1 MNYGG
6 NMPDWH
12 QYNTSQTNEVTPS
25 TQNVNSGHLAYIPGV
40 SPSTLN
46 AISLNSEGL
55 NKHQNNANYNPRNY
69 QSFNNVSSNSA
80 IPNNSPL
87 ASMVQ
92 MQNCIGHYGSPN
104 TRNPML
110 DNINTSVDPRNTTI
124 GTVNDDIGYRSNQG
138 PFNGPIGHLNG
149 PNCNLNVSTGP
160 RTGPGPVHGSRTNS
174 GPGLGT
180 NPNNA
185 TGPGPMY
192 GPNSRHG
199 PASVSGSGSGPGN
212 MGPRSTNVGPLP
224 SGKPGPSSSC
234 IPCKGMCCNS
244 DSNINYQQWEKF
256 GSYQNNG
263 SYRDNVHPSNYQIE
277 NRHFGNNCNF
287 RKDNLDGKEVMGP
300 VIPNA
305 STIDHRRNFADYK
318 YHKDHLV
325 HRNYSTSSGIF
336 HNYSMQGYN
345 YSAEHQKYPYPVKE
359 HTKTNNMNVQNS
371 GMLKHQEQN
380 FIAQQKFN
388 NKQFQYQNGNMI
400 PKGIST
406 LNVNANM
413 ASSSQNPYFNSQY
426 PRNISTEISHECQET
441 TDNTSMVNRMQGF
454 AHNSPSQHQVYQQ
467 KIAMQKFS
475 IENHLRELG
484 RIPGYQSHP
493 KYKECILRY
502 REILKLQQS
511 SGYQSSV
518 QQIPRVATPANT
530 SMPPINLQFDQN
542 GMLINSSY
550 LPDNFSKLQHVS
562 AVEQTPENMDRQNKD
577 QDIVMA
583 NEKCQQ
589 SQQSEQLM
597 IPQQNEHVPSSC
609 AETFQKQ
616 SQFSIHKDYNQ
627 NQPKVQTSESHSFN
641 ILSTN
646 SSNEAMMQQ
655 KASKEFANKPDLD
668 VRQFLANWDETDD
681 EEGTTNLP
689 DTILSETTPVVVVS
703 YENID
708 LSSKTQQGTEVPR
721 KNSFCSDET
730 LESGKDGETNIIT
743 AQDCLT
749 ISYSASDSSEIPKT
763 SERTIGE
770 GVVKP
775 GSIIHCIS
783 NGPDEIPTIHIVDNL
798 EISNILGTPNDQVIQ
813 TLEKQKAIPFFR
825 ESSNSETMA
834 LENTEQQDKDNV
846 HVLSANY
853 TTSLDNVDKDTS
865 IEDSN
870 ISETATISM
879 NNQELRV
886 LSTSQKD
893 NLGVG
898 DNIVELKKQHSFE
911 ESHNPDDIS
920 LPDLPECTPISTTLN
935 TPIHSDTEESSQNME
950 EDLSISTNPIEVMQN
965 SPVISFTQLNSE
977 NKVKNMSL
985 GTIELEFQKENRYK
999 NNETSSEHI
1008 QEVDNFE
1015 LSGNLKAKS
1024 SEAIKNKQL
1033 KSLGINAVRKKVC
1046 LIDGKEN
1053 DTKIPD
1059 TCTVLTSME
1068 YELDIRQKVVD
1079 REKNSDRDSSDYTH
1093 NKEQKS
1099 ISRSTEAI
1107 KHRVQR
1113 SESDDNI
1120 SSNPNLSPTV
1130 SDNESQAS
1138 KSDKEMFRRR
1148 KIKTS
1153 TVSTNTN
1160 CLIPSEL
1167 DQNIRK
1173 RAKEATTWE
1182 DKCINK
1188 YVDRNLSQKRDA
1200 DHLKQSKVSDTRKF
1214 DDSSSSQGGEHSVC
1228 HMISQYKHYSAAV
1241 IKDNVILSDKRT
1253 HSITDRIMNEKSP
1266 EFPSKMNNTNTKDL
1280 PKEAEI
1286 RKQATSKAMSTLHES
1301 IQSQTSRL
1309 LQKDLKGVDG
1319 DVRYTAEEMRLLKEY
1334 RKKKEK
1340 LYQAY
1345 NTHDDNKNEKTK
1357 SKSHKL
1363 GDKICLEQN
1372 SISSIVS
1379 RNSENLVTQEEAKSH
1394 SCSKSLI
1401 KNTDFG
1407 IQVANV
1413 NLKIKDNDIGK
1424 ELILGDKNQEHA
1436 KDPLEGIKIEI
1447 NVSCTDRNVKGQ
1459 EQNKRLLYD
1468 DRSLYEIDDSLSY
1481 SNALDSQRKSD
1492 AKEQSNNS
1500 KLPERAHKNVF
1511 EKSDAMIDVIETNQ
1525 GKREAE
1531 KNLRITFKKDRR
1543 TSSEVNEEMNSIVPK
1558 EACSLIS
1565 ESQSFSK
1572 TSRSNIFCKDMSKT
1586 EVIKDTNYAIDQLD
1600 VIKSKSAISN
1610 TATVDANNKVKG
1622 KNKLEDDKEDNRA
1635 REDEDR
1641 VARMRKQ
1648 SSTSFMNVS
1657 GVIEKEIASV
1667 PHSKASVKL
1676 PESNFT
1682 ELRKKLLTNLNN
1694 LDFKF
1699 GKYSELDLDRDCR
1712 VVEELDEEESYTG
1725 KWKKPKI
1732 DDILEDCDMFQSSS
1746 GYVNPIFSSIDKL
1759 ENPHTVP
1766 VYTTKDGKISYSPNR
1781 RFTYHELMME
1791 ARRRES
1797 YSSVKKSHYADTW
1810 NSYYSSKFRKMNK
1823 RKRHHDLS
1831 DKKKYEY
1838 KNTKCLYDR
1847 KKNYSDEFYGK
1858 NHVKYKDYIHSIRN
1872 DNAIWSDH
1880 YKMDKMYSSSDSD
1893 DQIIDRSKYR
1903 TTEVNN
1909 SKKDPTIENKGI
1921 TISKLQKDDIFINEL
1936 DLESKSK
1943 ENEADD
1949 SLNKDK
1955 SMDLEETQMIQF
1967 QILDME
1973 ENNENVN
1980 CKNANN
1986 NCVDNYT
1993 SSGQSDIPSTSLQ
2006 LSQEKQTV
2014 EYSVNES
2021 SMLNESEITSEN
2033 VQRVEGKNSSNECS
2047 TDQTIDKVETLES
2060 EEKNVVT
2067 KIELLNKASLLDEQV
2082 SLCDLE
2088 KKKDDEKIISGA
2100 VIKEQEADT
2109 EEQKKEI
2116 DINVSNS
2123 QTFLEPEN
2131 NFENVE
2137 DTESNNKSEINQ
2149 VGIVGILEFEN
2160 DITKKVLDP
2169 QTDSDNIF
2177 DQVSQESLD
2186 LERPVDAFNEIVEE
2200 SEENIIEENILEC
2213 EEEIV
2218 QFSEEVEISNE
2229 EAVNKVEEE
2238 DNEYLENSNNNLSR
2252 DTFAMNQEVS
2262 ESRAILTE
2270 ETINQEDN
2278 SKHISVELIHHQDNI
2293 DTNSDQ
2299 INNAI
2304 TEEKNL
2310 NDFSKTEIYPEN
2322 ENVTDIISNKNEI
2335 EIILSNIEEISVKQ
2349 VITDN
2354 LKDEGEPNDLPTV
2367 LEHETKFNQE
2377 SFEDKEM
2384 HILNTC
2390 CSIKNSP
2397 VTDVESC
2404 KDKTKVD
2411 EQKEEQIPLEQVTCK
2426 SLAHCSDSNIDMK
2439 AIPKLIIKKTDTPN
2453 SKSACSLDYTETS
2466 ENWDKYDAKL
2476 FSELHPKIPKVI
2488 ITKNRSR
2495 SATPVEIFQ
2504 KTKSDKT
2511 QSFLPEQ
2518 NDESMDVD
2526 NSDFESYT
2534 LKYNNCENKVP
2545 KVRIKLED
2553 ISSKDLKVYLKRK
2566 ATKRSI
2572 PKVRIK
2578 KLKTQESKRI
2588 ETKDSSE
2595 TEDTDSDEDKNLHEL
2610 MSSDTEIERTPK
2622 SKLKRQED
2630 RSWSPEKNK
2639 GKNSNISKVFPKKTK
2654 RTKEEDSK
2662 CTAKYDTAISDELKK
2677 KFPQCIIEKIPKVI
2691 IKRTQIGAEFKC
2703 EISKSKKTSII
2714 ETAKWQPKVKLQ
2726 RLDVLDNMV
2735 KDLKQSKI
2743 TLSDKFDFSARMKNI
2758 NNEDT
2763 IDNSKVKLSR
2773 SNSVSNLSPTK
2784 YKRRRFSDSSY
2795 MKVNTK
2801 SNIEFKSN
2809 LDGNVAIFKSD
2820 DSESKI
2826 IRKKENRKIS
2836 SESEQ
2841 LYHSQNNE
2849 SEREMEEIITKHS
2862 FRNILTNEDNDMMV
2876 VKEEYLSFDTKESTP
2891 LIEDKFLDAATRSHN
2906 YNDNDSS
2913 IIKVDSSDESQTTIE
2928 ILPASPNNSDDE
2940 AKNSEFESINRMDM
2954 TDAMPTQLEL
2964 ELELIDNNNTCSEVF
2979 MSDID
2984 YASHSKSKYSNEG
2997 STKTFFNE
3005 FQRSSQSTFDQNKY
3019 TFLMKKQH
3027 FERNTNDNFYCN
3039 DLLIKEV
3046 LAAKETLKK
3055 CLTRSETEDVERTS
3069 RPKTVAEKKQGLSFS
3084 FKDLGKSSDKSEEIC
3099 FTSQNNKMKISD
3111 SPCDIETE
3119 EVEENCF
3126 KQHEIYSVD
3135 CPTVSTHRNSNV
3147 PEPTTI
3153 SLKSSKTSINN
3164 SDLSNRRNSNAEKL
3178 LEIKSVKKTN
3188 SDSQKNN
3195 DNSNNTKVKE
3205 DNMPLLVPEFVLN
3218 FDSSSDR
3225 DSSRSP
3231 PVITNQEE
3239 VEHVAE
3245 NTKLV
3250 ENKVISQIEKIE
3262 ENKKH
3267 SYNNC
3272 EMTIA
3277 DIITQLAYH
3286 EKATIKHKKYCNLCE
3301 RWFPTTSRHRRHL
3314 AGYQHRYIE
3323 LTQRKSIHALFIL
3336 FTGKP
3341 CPRLLPANVIRN
3353 DCSIGELTP
3362 LQIAVQDVAKCV
3374 EYIQQNQKTKE

>member
-55 NKHQNNANYNPRNY
+55 NKHQNNTNYNPRNY
-69 QSFNNVSSNSA
+69 QSFNNVSNNSA

-110 DNINTSVDPRNTTI
+110 DNINASVDPRNTTI

-160 RTGPGPVHGSRTNS
+160 RTGPGPVHGARTNS

-180 NPNNA
+180 NPNNG

-212 MGPRSTNVGPLP
+212 MGPRSTNVGPP
-224 SGKPGPSSSC
+224 PPPGKPGPSSSC

-244 DSNINYQQWEKF
+244 DPNINYQQWEKF

-305 STIDHRRNFADYK
+305 STADHRRNFADYK
-318 YHKDHLV
+318 YHKDHLA
-325 HRNYSTSSGIF
+325 HRNYSTSSGMF

-345 YSAEHQKYPYPVKE
+345 YSTEHQKYPYPVKE

-380 FIAQQKFN
+380 FMAQQKFN

-441 TDNTSMVNRMQGF
+441 TDNTSMMNRMQGTLI
-454 AHNSPSQHQVYQQ
+454 HNSPSQHQVYQQ

-511 SGYQSSV
+511 SGYQSPV

-550 LPDNFSKLQHVS
+550 LPDNFPKLQHAS
-562 AVEQTPENMDRQNKD
+562 TVEQAPENMDRQTKD
-577 QDIVMA
+577 QDIVMD

-589 SQQSEQLM
+589 SQQSQQLM

-627 NQPKVQTSESHSFN
+627 NQLKVQTSESHSFN

-646 SSNEAMMQQ
+646 SSNETMQQ
-655 KASKEFANKPDLD
+655 KTSKEFANKPDLD

-708 LSSKTQQGTEVPR
+708 LSSKTQQGTEVTR

-730 LESGKDGETNIIT
+730 LESGKDGKTNIIT

-749 ISYSASDSSEIPKT
+749 ISYSSSDNSEIPKT
-763 SERTIGE
+763 SERTIRE

-798 EISNILGTPNDQVIQ
+798 EIRTPNDQVIQ
-813 TLEKQKAIPFFR
+813 TLEKQKTIPFFR
-825 ESSNSETMA
+825 ESSNNETMA
-834 LENTEQQDKDNV
+834 LEDTEQDKDSV
-846 HVLSANY
+846 HILSANY
-853 TTSLDNVDKDTS
+853 TTSLSNVDKDTN

-870 ISETATISM
+870 ISETTTISM

-893 NLGVG
+893 NLGVS
-898 DNIVELKKQHSFE
+898 DNMELKKQHSFE

-950 EDLSISTNPIEVMQN
+950 DLSISTNPIEVMQN

-977 NKVKNMSL
+977 NKVKNISL

-999 NNETSSEHI
+999 NNEHTNSEHM
-1008 QEVDNFE
+1008 QEVGNFE

-1024 SEAIKNKQL
+1024 NEAIKNKQL
-1033 KSLGINAVRKKVC
+1033 KNLGINAVRKKVC

-1053 DTKIPD
+1053 NTKILD
-1059 TCTVLTSME
+1059 TCAVLTSME
-1068 YELDIRQKVVD
+1068 YELDIRQKVVES
-1079 REKNSDRDSSDYTH
+1079 EKNSDRDSSDYTH
-1093 NKEQKS
+1093 EKEHKS
-1099 ISRSTEAI
+1099 VSRSTEAI
-1107 KHRVQR
+1107 KHGVQR

-1120 SSNPNLSPTV
+1120 GSNMNLSPTV
-1130 SDNESQAS
+1130 SDNESQPS

-1148 KIKTS
+1148 KVKTS

-1167 DQNIRK
+1167 DLNIRK

-1182 DKCINK
+1182 DKCIDK
-1188 YVDRNLSQKRDA
+1188 YVDRDLSQKRDA

-1228 HMISQYKHYSAAV
+1228 HITSQYKHHSAAV
-1241 IKDNVILSDKRT
+1241 IKDILSDKKT
-1253 HSITDRIMNEKSP
+1253 HGITDRIMNEKSP

-1280 PKEAEI
+1280 PEEVEI
-1286 RKQATSKAMSTLHES
+1286 RKRPSSKTVSTLHES

-1334 RKKKEK
+1334 RKKKDK
-1340 LYQAY
+1340 LYQAC
-1345 NTHDDNKNEKTK
+1345 NAHDDNKNEKTK

-1363 GDKICLEQN
+1363 GDKLCLEQN

-1379 RNSENLVTQEEAKSH
+1379 LNSENLATQEETKSH

-1424 ELILGDKNQEHA
+1424 ELILGEKSQEHA

-1468 DRSLYEIDDSLSY
+1468 DRSLYEIDDSLSH
-1481 SNALDSQRKSD
+1481 SNTLDCQRKLHT
-1492 AKEQSNNS
+1492 KEQPNS
-1500 KLPERAHKNVF
+1500 KLSERAHKVF
-1511 EKSDAMIDVIETNQ
+1511 EKSDAIVDVVETNQ
-1525 GKREAE
+1525 SKREAE
-1531 KNLRITFKKDRR
+1531 KNLRITIKKDRR
-1543 TSSEVNEEMNSIVPK
+1543 TSSEANEEMDSIVPK

-1572 TSRSNIFCKDMSKT
+1572 SSRSNIFCKDVSKA
-1586 EVIKDTNYAIDQLD
+1586 EVIKD
-1600 VIKSKSAISN
+1600 KEKSAISN
-1610 TATVDANNKVKG
+1610 IATVDPNNKVKG
-1622 KNKLEDDKEDNRA
+1622 KNKSEDDKEGNRA
-1635 REDEDR
+1635 RENDDR
-1641 VARMRKQ
+1641 VVRMQKQ
-1648 SSTSFMNVS
+1648 SSTSFMNIS
-1657 GVIEKEIASV
+1657 GVMEKEVASV

-1676 PESNFT
+1676 QESNFV
-1682 ELRKKLLTNLNN
+1682 ELRNKSLNNLNN
-1694 LDFKF
+1694 LDLKF
-1699 GKYSELDLDRDCR
+1699 GRYSELDLDRDRR
-1712 VVEELDEEESYTG
+1712 VAEELDEDKYYTG

-1746 GYVNPIFSSIDKL
+1746 GYVNPIFSSIEKL
-1759 ENPHTVP
+1759 ENLHTVP

-1797 YSSVKKSHYADTW
+1797 YSSVKKDTW
-1810 NSYYSSKFRKMNK
+1810 NSYYNSKFRKMNK

-1838 KNTKCLYDR
+1838 KSTKCLYDR

-1880 YKMDKMYSSSDSD
+1880 CKMDKMYSSSDSD
-1893 DQIIDRSKYR
+1893 DQIIDHSKNHI
-1903 TTEVNN
+1903 TEINN
-1909 SKKDPTIENKGI
+1909 SKKDQIIEKKGI

-1943 ENEADD
+1943 ENVADKP
-1949 SLNKDK
+1949 LNKDK
-1955 SMDLEETQMIQF
+1955 DMDLEETQMIQF

-1973 ENNENVN
+1973 ENNEN
-1980 CKNANN
+1980 CKNVNN
-1986 NCVDNYT
+1986 NCADNYI
-1993 SSGQSDIPSTSLQ
+1993 SSGQSDIPSTSVQ
-2006 LSQEKQTV
+2006 LTQEKQTV

-2021 SMLNESEITSEN
+2021 SILNDSAITSEN
-2033 VQRVEGKNSSNECS
+2033 VQTVEDKNPSN
-2047 TDQTIDKVETLES
+2047 QTIDKIETLNKIKS

-2067 KIELLNKASLLDEQV
+2067 KIELLNKASLLDERV
-2082 SLCDLE
+2082 SLYDPE
-2088 KKKDDEKIISGA
+2088 RRKDDEKTISE
-2100 VIKEQEADT
+2100 VDITEQEA
-2109 EEQKKEI
+2109 EQKKEI
-2116 DINVSNS
+2116 NINVSDS
-2123 QTFLEPEN
+2123 QTFLESEN
-2131 NFENVE
+2131 SFENIK
-2137 DTESNNKSEINQ
+2137 DTESNNKSETNQ
-2149 VGIVGILEFEN
+2149 VDMVGILEFEN
-2160 DITKKVLDP
+2160 DITKKVLNP
-2169 QTDSDNIF
+2169 QTDFNDMF

-2186 LERPVDAFNEIVEE
+2186 LERQKDTFNEIVEE
-2200 SEENIIEENILEC
+2200 SEENINEENILEC

-2218 QFSEEVEISNE
+2218 QFSEEVEIPNE
-2229 EAVNKVEEE
+2229 EVVNKAEKE
-2238 DNEYLENSNNNLSR
+2238 DNEYLENSNNDNLST
-2252 DTFAMNQEVS
+2252 DTSAMNQEES
-2262 ESRAILTE
+2262 ESQAILTE
-2270 ETINQEDN
+2270 KIIDQGDN
-2278 SKHISVELIHHQDNI
+2278 SKHISVEPIQHQDNI
-2293 DTNSDQ
+2293 DINSDQ
-2299 INNAI
+2299 INTI
-2304 TEEKNL
+2304 TEEKNFT
-2310 NDFSKTEIYPEN
+2310 DFSKTEIYLEDEN
-2322 ENVTDIISNKNEI
+2322 ITNNITDIVSSKGEI
-2335 EIILSNIEEISVKQ
+2335 EVILSNIEEISVKQ
-2349 VITDN
+2349 IITDH
-2354 LKDEGEPNDLPTV
+2354 LKNESEPNDLPTI
-2367 LEHETKFNQE
+2367 LEHETKSDQDT
-2377 SFEDKEM
+2377 FEDKEM
-2384 HILNTC
+2384 HILDTC
-2390 CSIKNSP
+2390 CSIKNSLI
-2397 VTDVESC
+2397 TDVESS
-2404 KDKTKVD
+2404 KDKTEVD
-2411 EQKEEQIPLEQVTCK
+2411 EQKEEQITLEQVPCK
-2426 SLAHCSDSNIDMK
+2426 SLAHFSDSNIDMK
-2439 AIPKLIIKKTDTPN
+2439 TIPKLVIKKTDTPN
-2453 SKSACSLDYTETS
+2453 SKSACSLDYTEIS
-2466 ENWDKYDAKL
+2466 ENCDKYDAKL
-2476 FSELHPKIPKVI
+2476 LSELHPKIPKVI

-2504 KTKSDKT
+2504 KTKSDKM
-2511 QSFLPEQ
+2511 QFVLPEQ

-2526 NSDFESYT
+2526 NSSFESYT

-2553 ISSKDLKVYLKRK
+2553 ISSKDLKMYLKRK
-2566 ATKRSI
+2566 DTKKRI
-2572 PKVRIK
+2572 PKMRIK

-2588 ETKDSSE
+2588 ETKDSSG
-2595 TEDTDSDEDKNLHEL
+2595 TEGTDSDENKNFHEL

-2622 SKLKRQED
+2622 SKLKKQED

-2639 GKNSNISKVFPKKTK
+2639 GKNSNIPKKTK

-2662 CTAKYDTAISDELKK
+2662 HTAKYDTAISDELKK

-2691 IKRTQIGAEFKC
+2691 IKRTQIGTEFKC

-2714 ETAKWQPKVKLQ
+2714 ETSKWQPKVKLQ
-2726 RLDVLDNMV
+2726 RLDVLDHMV
-2735 KDLKQSKI
+2735 KDLKQSRI
-2743 TLSDKFDFSARMKNI
+2743 TLSDKFDLSARMKNI

-2773 SNSVSNLSPTK
+2773 SNSVSNLSPAK
-2784 YKRRRFSDSSY
+2784 YKQRRFSDSSY

-2801 SNIEFKSN
+2801 SNIEFENN
-2809 LDGNVAIFKSD
+2809 LDETDNAAIFKSD
-2820 DSESKI
+2820 DSESKN
-2826 IRKKENRKIS
+2826 IRKKEKRKIF
-2836 SESEQ
+2836 SESKQ

-2849 SEREMEEIITKHS
+2849 SESEMGEIITKHS

-2876 VKEEYLSFDTKESTP
+2876 VKKEYSSFDTKESTP
-2891 LIEDKFLDAATRSHN
+2891 LIEDKFLDAAIRSHN
-2906 YNDNDSS
+2906 YNDNNSS

-2928 ILPASPNNSDDE
+2928 ILPASPNSDDE
-2940 AKNSEFESINRMDM
+2940 TKNFEFESFNRMDM

-2979 MSDID
+2979 MSEID

-2997 STKTFFNE
+2997 PTKTFFNE
-3005 FQRSSQSTFDQNKY
+3005 FQQNTFDQNKY

-3027 FERNTNDNFYCN
+3027 FEGNTNDNFYCN

-3055 CLTRSETEDVERTS
+3055 CLTRSETEDVERSTS
-3069 RPKTVAEKKQGLSFS
+3069 QSKTVAEKKQGLSFS
-3084 FKDLGKSSDKSEEIC
+3084 FKDLGKSSDKSEETC
-3099 FTSQNNKMKISD
+3099 FSSQNNKMKIGD
-3111 SPCDIETE
+3111 FPCDMETE
-3119 EVEENCF
+3119 EVEEDCF
-3126 KQHEIYSVD
+3126 KQHEIYSID
-3135 CPTVSTHRNSNV
+3135 CPTVSMHRNSNI
-3147 PEPTTI
+3147 PDPTTI
-3153 SLKSSKTSINN
+3153 SLKSSKTSMNN
-3164 SDLSNRRNSNAEKL
+3164 SDLSNKCNSNAEKL
-3178 LEIKSVKKTN
+3178 QETKSVKKIN
-3188 SDSQKNN
+3188 SSSDSQKNN

-3205 DNMPLLVPEFVLN
+3205 NNMPLLVPEFVLN
-3218 FDSSSDR
+3218 FDSGSDR

-3231 PVITNQEE
+3231 PVITNQEG
-3239 VEHVAE
+3239 VEHVVEDA
-3245 NTKLV
+3245 KLV

-3267 SYNNC
+3267 SYKNC

-3314 AGYQHRYIE
+3314 AGYQHRYME

-3362 LQIAVQDVAKCV
+3362 LQIAVQ
-3374 EYIQQNQKTKE
+3374 

>member
-1 MNYGG
+1 MNYSG

-46 AISLNSEGL
+46 TISLNSEGL
-55 NKHQNNANYNPRNY
+55 NKHQNNTNYNPRNY

-110 DNINTSVDPRNTTI
+110 DNINASVDPRNTTI
-124 GTVNDDIGYRSNQG
+124 GTVNDDIGYRNNQG

-160 RTGPGPVHGSRTNS
+160 RTGPGPIHGSRTNS

-180 NPNNA
+180 NPNTG

-199 PASVSGSGSGPGN
+199 PASVSGSGSGPGPGN
-212 MGPRSTNVGPLP
+212 MGPRSANVGPLP
-224 SGKPGPSSSC
+224 PPGKPGPSSSC

-244 DSNINYQQWEKF
+244 DPNINYQQWEKF

-287 RKDNLDGKEVMGP
+287 RKDSLDGKEVMGP
-300 VIPNA
+300 VIPNT
-305 STIDHRRNFADYK
+305 STADHRRNFADYK

-325 HRNYSTSSGIF
+325 HRNYSTSSGMF

-345 YSAEHQKYPYPVKE
+345 YSTEHQKYPYPVKE
-359 HTKTNNMNVQNS
+359 HTKTSNTNVQNS

-426 PRNISTEISHECQET
+426 SRNISTEISHECQET
-441 TDNTSMVNRMQGF
+441 TDNTSMMNRMQGNF
-454 AHNSPSQHQVYQQ
+454 IHNSPSQHQVYQQ

-511 SGYQSSV
+511 SGYQSPV
-518 QQIPRVATPANT
+518 QIPRVATPANT

-550 LPDNFSKLQHVS
+550 LPDNFAKLQHTS
-562 AVEQTPENMDRQNKD
+562 TVEQAPENMDRQNKD
-577 QDIVMA
+577 HDIVMA

-589 SQQSEQLM
+589 SQLSQQSEQLI

-627 NQPKVQTSESHSFN
+627 NQLKVQRSESHSFN

-646 SSNEAMMQQ
+646 SSNETMMQQ

-689 DTILSETTPVVVVS
+689 NTILSETTPVVVVS

-708 LSSKTQQGTEVPR
+708 LSSKTQQDTEVPR
-721 KNSFCSDET
+721 KNSFCSNET
-730 LESGKDGETNIIT
+730 LESSKDGETNIIT

-749 ISYSASDSSEIPKT
+749 ISYSASDNSKIPKT
-763 SERTIGE
+763 SERTIAE

-825 ESSNSETMA
+825 ESSNNETMA

-846 HVLSANY
+846 HILSANY
-853 TTSLDNVDKDTS
+853 TASLDNVDKEAN
-865 IEDSN
+865 IENSN
-870 ISETATISM
+870 ISETTAISM

-893 NLGVG
+893 NLGVS
-898 DNIVELKKQHSFE
+898 DNMELKKQHSFE

-935 TPIHSDTEESSQNME
+935 TPIHSDTEESSQNM

-999 NNETSSEHI
+999 NNEHTNSEHI
-1008 QEVDNFE
+1008 QEVGNFE

-1033 KSLGINAVRKKVC
+1033 KSLGVNAVRKKVC
-1046 LIDGKEN
+1046 LINGKEN
-1053 DTKIPD
+1053 DTKILD
-1059 TCTVLTSME
+1059 TCGVLTSME
-1068 YELDIRQKVVD
+1068 YELDIRQKVAES
-1079 REKNSDRDSSDYTH
+1079 EKNSDRDSSDYTH
-1093 NKEQKS
+1093 EKEHKS
-1099 ISRSTEAI
+1099 VSRSTAAI

-1120 SSNPNLSPTV
+1120 GSNMNLSPTV

-1148 KIKTS
+1148 KIKTL
-1153 TVSTNTN
+1153 TVSTNTS

-1167 DQNIRK
+1167 DLNIRK

-1182 DKCINK
+1182 DKCIDK

-1228 HMISQYKHYSAAV
+1228 HTTSQYKHHSAAV
-1241 IKDNVILSDKRT
+1241 IKDNVILSDKKT
-1253 HSITDRIMNEKSP
+1253 HGITDRIMNEKSP

-1280 PKEAEI
+1280 SEEAEI
-1286 RKQATSKAMSTLHES
+1286 RKRASSKAMHES

-1340 LYQAY
+1340 LYQVY

-1357 SKSHKL
+1357 FKSHKL
-1363 GDKICLEQN
+1363 RDKICLEQN
-1372 SISSIVS
+1372 TISSIVS
-1379 RNSENLVTQEEAKSH
+1379 LNSEDLVTQEEAKGH

-1424 ELILGDKNQEHA
+1424 ELILGEKSQEHA

-1481 SNALDSQRKSD
+1481 SNTLDCQRKLH
-1492 AKEQSNNS
+1492 AKEQPNS
-1500 KLPERAHKNVF
+1500 KLSERAHKVF
-1511 EKSDAMIDVIETNQ
+1511 EKSDAMVDVIETNQ
-1525 GKREAE
+1525 SKREAE
-1531 KNLRITFKKDRR
+1531 KNLRITIKKDKR
-1543 TSSEVNEEMNSIVPK
+1543 TSLEANEEMNSIVPK

-1572 TSRSNIFCKDMSKT
+1572 TSRGNILCKDISKAD
-1586 EVIKDTNYAIDQLD
+1586 VIKDTNCAIDHLD

-1622 KNKLEDDKEDNRA
+1622 KNKPEDDKEGNYA
-1635 REDEDR
+1635 REDNDR
-1641 VARMRKQ
+1641 VVRMQKQ

-1657 GVIEKEIASV
+1657 GVMDKEVASV
-1667 PHSKASVKL
+1667 PPSKASVKL
-1676 PESNFT
+1676 PESNF
-1682 ELRKKLLTNLNN
+1682 ELRNKSLNNLNN

-1699 GKYSELDLDRDCR
+1699 GKYSELDLDRDRC
-1712 VVEELDEEESYTG
+1712 VVEELDEEECYTG

-1759 ENPHTVP
+1759 ENLHTVP

-1781 RFTYHELMME
+1781 KFTYHELMME

-1893 DQIIDRSKYR
+1893 DQIIDRSKNR
-1903 TTEVNN
+1903 TTEINN
-1909 SKKDPTIENKGI
+1909 SKKDQTIENNGI

-1943 ENEADD
+1943 ENIADD
-1949 SLNKDK
+1949 PLNKDK
-1955 SMDLEETQMIQF
+1955 GMDLEETQMIQF

-1973 ENNENVN
+1973 ENNEN

-1986 NCVDNYT
+1986 NCVDDYT

-2006 LSQEKQTV
+2006 LTQEKQTV

-2021 SMLNESEITSEN
+2021 SILNDSEITSEN
-2033 VQRVEGKNSSNECS
+2033 VQTVEDKPSNEC
-2047 TDQTIDKVETLES
+2047 TDQTIDKIES

-2082 SLCDLE
+2082 SLCDPE
-2088 KKKDDEKIISGA
+2088 RKEDDEKIISKA
-2100 VIKEQEADT
+2100 DIKEQETDVK
-2109 EEQKKEI
+2109 EQKKDI
-2116 DINVSNS
+2116 KINVSDS
-2123 QTFLEPEN
+2123 QTFLESEN
-2131 NFENVE
+2131 NLENIE
-2137 DTESNNKSEINQ
+2137 DTESNNKSETNDLPTNQ
-2149 VGIVGILEFEN
+2149 VGMVDILEFEN
-2160 DITKKVLDP
+2160 DITGKILDS
-2169 QTDSDNIF
+2169 QIDSNNIF
-2177 DQVSQESLD
+2177 NQVSQESLD
-2186 LERPVDAFNEIVEE
+2186 LERSKDPFNEIVEE
-2200 SEENIIEENILEC
+2200 SEENISEENILEC

-2218 QFSEEVEISNE
+2218 QFSEEVEIPNE
-2229 EAVNKVEEE
+2229 EVLEEE
-2238 DNEYLENSNNNLSR
+2238 DNEYLENSNNDNLSR
-2252 DTFAMNQEVS
+2252 DTFV
-2262 ESRAILTE
+2262 
-2270 ETINQEDN
+2270 INQEECDESESQTILIEKTIDQGDN
-2278 SKHISVELIHHQDNI
+2278 SKLIFVEPIQHQDNI
-2293 DTNSDQ
+2293 DTNCDQ

-2304 TEEKNL
+2304 TKEKNL
-2310 NDFSKTEIYPEN
+2310 TDFSKTEIYPGGEN
-2322 ENVTDIISNKNEI
+2322 ITNNITDIVSNKGEI
-2335 EIILSNIEEISVKQ
+2335 EVILSNIEEISVKEI
-2349 VITDN
+2349 ITDN
-2354 LKDEGEPNDLPTV
+2354 LRDESESNDLPTA
-2367 LEHETKFNQE
+2367 LEHETGSDQD

-2397 VTDVESC
+2397 VADVESS
-2404 KDKTKVD
+2404 KDKAEVD
-2411 EQKEEQIPLEQVTCK
+2411 EQKEEQIPLEQVPCK
-2426 SLAHCSDSNIDMK
+2426 SFLHCSDSNIDMK
-2439 AIPKLIIKKTDTPN
+2439 AIPKLVIKKTDTPN
-2453 SKSACSLDYTETS
+2453 SKSACSLDYTEIS
-2466 ENWDKYDAKL
+2466 ENCDKYDAKL
-2476 FSELHPKIPKVI
+2476 LSELHPKIPKVI

-2511 QSFLPEQ
+2511 QPFLPEQ
-2518 NDESMDVD
+2518 NDESMDVN

-2572 PKVRIK
+2572 PKMRIK

-2588 ETKDSSE
+2588 ETKDSSG
-2595 TEDTDSDEDKNLHEL
+2595 TEGTDSDEDKNFDEL

-2622 SKLKRQED
+2622 SKFKRQED
-2630 RSWSPEKNK
+2630 RSWSPDKNK
-2639 GKNSNISKVFPKKTK
+2639 GKNSNISKIFSKKTK

-2662 CTAKYDTAISDELKK
+2662 HTAKYDMAISDELK

-2714 ETAKWQPKVKLQ
+2714 ETSNKWQPKVKLQ
-2726 RLDVLDNMV
+2726 RLDVLDHMA

-2743 TLSDKFDFSARMKNI
+2743 TLNDKFDLSARMKNI

-2773 SNSVSNLSPTK
+2773 SNSVSNLSPAK
-2784 YKRRRFSDSSY
+2784 YKQRRFSDSSY
-2795 MKVNTK
+2795 MKVNRK
-2801 SNIEFKSN
+2801 SNIEFENN
-2809 LDGNVAIFKSD
+2809 LDETDNVVIFKSD
-2820 DSESKI
+2820 DSESKN
-2826 IRKKENRKIS
+2826 IRKKEKRKIF
-2836 SESEQ
+2836 SESKQ

-2849 SEREMEEIITKHS
+2849 SESEMGEIITKHS

-2876 VKEEYLSFDTKESTP
+2876 VNEEYSSFDTKDSTP

-2954 TDAMPTQLEL
+2954 ADAMPTQLEL
-2964 ELELIDNNNTCSEVF
+2964 ELELIDNNNTYSEVF
-2979 MSDID
+2979 MSEID
-2984 YASHSKSKYSNEG
+2984 YASHSKSKYSNER

-3005 FQRSSQSTFDQNKY
+3005 FQRSSQDTFDQNKY

-3055 CLTRSETEDVERTS
+3055 CLIRSETEDVEKTTS

-3084 FKDLGKSSDKSEEIC
+3084 FKDFDKSSDKSEETC
-3099 FTSQNNKMKISD
+3099 FSSQNHKIKIGD
-3111 SPCDIETE
+3111 STCDMETE
-3119 EVEENCF
+3119 EIEENCF
-3126 KQHEIYSVD
+3126 KQHEIYSMD
-3135 CPTVSTHRNSNV
+3135 CPTVSTHRNSN
-3147 PEPTTI
+3147 EPTTI

-3164 SDLSNRRNSNAEKL
+3164 SDLSNKCNRNEEKL
-3178 LEIKSVKKTN
+3178 QETKSVKKTN
-3188 SDSQKNN
+3188 SSSDSQKNN

-3231 PVITNQEE
+3231 PVIINQEE

-3245 NTKLV
+3245 DTKLV

-3267 SYNNC
+3267 SYKNC

-3286 EKATIKHKKYCNLCE
+3286 EKVKITIFI
-3301 RWFPTTSRHRRHL
+3301 W
-3314 AGYQHRYIE
+3314 YQSFYI
-3323 LTQRKSIHALFIL
+3323 
-3336 FTGKP
+3336 
-3341 CPRLLPANVIRN
+3341 V
-3353 DCSIGELTP
+3353 
-3362 LQIAVQDVAKCV
+3362 
-3374 EYIQQNQKTKE
+3374 TK

>member
-1 MNYGG
+1 MNYSG

-138 PFNGPIGHLNG
+138 SFNGPIGHLNG

-174 GPGLGT
+174 GPVLGT
-180 NPNNA
+180 NPNTG

-199 PASVSGSGSGPGN
+199 PTLVSGSGSGPGN

-244 DSNINYQQWEKF
+244 DPNINYQQWEKF

-287 RKDNLDGKEVMGP
+287 RKDNLDGKEVMSP

-305 STIDHRRNFADYK
+305 STADHRRNFADYK

-325 HRNYSTSSGIF
+325 HRNYSTSSGMF

-345 YSAEHQKYPYPVKE
+345 YSAEHSKYPYPVKE

-426 PRNISTEISHECQET
+426 PRNIPTEISHECQET
-441 TDNTSMVNRMQGF
+441 TDNTSMMNRMQGF
-454 AHNSPSQHQVYQQ
+454 IHNSPSQHQVYQQ

-562 AVEQTPENMDRQNKD
+562 SVEQAPENMDRQNKD

-627 NQPKVQTSESHSFN
+627 NQLKVQTSESHSFN

-646 SSNEAMMQQ
+646 SSNETMMQQ
-655 KASKEFANKPDLD
+655 KTSKEFANKPDLD

-681 EEGTTNLP
+681 EEETTNLP

-730 LESGKDGETNIIT
+730 LESGKDDETNVIT

-749 ISYSASDSSEIPKT
+749 ISYSASDNSEIPKT

-813 TLEKQKAIPFFR
+813 TLEKQKAISFFR
-825 ESSNSETMA
+825 KSSNSETIA

-846 HVLSANY
+846 HILSANY
-853 TTSLDNVDKDTS
+853 TASLDNIDKNTS

-870 ISETATISM
+870 ISETTTISM

-893 NLGVG
+893 NLGVS
-898 DNIVELKKQHSFE
+898 DNMELKKQHSFE

-977 NKVKNMSL
+977 NKVKNMSI
-985 GTIELEFQKENRYK
+985 GTIELEFQKETRYK
-999 NNETSSEHI
+999 NNETNSEHI
-1008 QEVDNFE
+1008 QEVGNFE

-1024 SEAIKNKQL
+1024 SEAVKNKQL
-1033 KSLGINAVRKKVC
+1033 KSLGINAVKKKVC

-1053 DTKIPD
+1053 DAKIPD
-1059 TCTVLTSME
+1059 TCAVLTSME

-1079 REKNSDRDSSDYTH
+1079 SEKNSDRDSSDYTH
-1093 NKEQKS
+1093 DKEQKNVN
-1099 ISRSTEAI
+1099 RSTETI
-1107 KHRVQR
+1107 KHGVQR

-1120 SSNPNLSPTV
+1120 GSNANLSPTV

-1138 KSDKEMFRRR
+1138 KSNKEMFKRR

-1160 CLIPSEL
+1160 TCLISSEL

-1173 RAKEATTWE
+1173 KAKEATTWE
-1182 DKCINK
+1182 DKCIDK
-1188 YVDRNLSQKRDA
+1188 CVDRNLSQKRDA
-1200 DHLKQSKVSDTRKF
+1200 DHLKQLKVSDTRKF
-1214 DDSSSSQGGEHSVC
+1214 DDSSSSQSGEYSVC

-1241 IKDNVILSDKRT
+1241 IKDNVILSDKKT
-1253 HSITDRIMNEKSP
+1253 HGITDRIMNEKSP

-1280 PKEAEI
+1280 PEETEI
-1286 RKQATSKAMSTLHES
+1286 KKRASSKAISTLHES

-1345 NTHDDNKNEKTK
+1345 NTHDDNKNEKIK

-1363 GDKICLEQN
+1363 EDKICLEQN
-1372 SISSIVS
+1372 SMSSIVS
-1379 RNSENLVTQEEAKSH
+1379 LNSENLVTQEEAKSH

-1424 ELILGDKNQEHA
+1424 ELILGEKSQEHA

-1468 DRSLYEIDDSLSY
+1468 DHSLYEIDDSLSY
-1481 SNALDSQRKSD
+1481 SNALDCQRKLHP
-1492 AKEQSNNS
+1492 KEQLNS
-1500 KLPERAHKNVF
+1500 KLSERAHKVF
-1511 EKSDAMIDVIETNQ
+1511 EKSDEVVDVIETNQ

-1543 TSSEVNEEMNSIVPK
+1543 TSSEANEEMNSIVPK
-1558 EACSLIS
+1558 EACSSIS

-1572 TSRSNIFCKDMSKT
+1572 TSRSNIFCKDISKA
-1586 EVIKDTNYAIDQLD
+1586 EVIKDTNYAIEHPD

-1610 TATVDANNKVKG
+1610 TATIDANNKVKG

-1641 VARMRKQ
+1641 VAKMRKQ
-1648 SSTSFMNVS
+1648 SSANFMNVS

-1667 PHSKASVKL
+1667 PHSKATVKL
-1676 PESNFT
+1676 PESNFV
-1682 ELRKKLLTNLNN
+1682 ELRNKSLNN
-1694 LDFKF
+1694 VNNFDFKF
-1699 GKYSELDLDRDCR
+1699 GKYSELNLDCDRR

-1759 ENPHTVP
+1759 ENLHTVP

-1791 ARRRES
+1791 ARKRES

-1823 RKRHHDLS
+1823 RKRHHDLN

-1847 KKNYSDEFYGK
+1847 KKNYSDEFYEK

-1893 DQIIDRSKYR
+1893 DQIIDHSKNRS
-1903 TTEVNN
+1903 TEVNN
-1909 SKKDPTIENKGI
+1909 SEKDQAIENKGI

-1936 DLESKSK
+1936 DLESKNK
-1943 ENEADD
+1943 ENIADD
-1949 SLNKDK
+1949 PLNKDK
-1955 SMDLEETQMIQF
+1955 GMDLEETQMIQF
-1967 QILDME
+1967 QILVE
-1973 ENNENVN
+1973 ENNENY
-1980 CKNANN
+1980 KNANN
-1986 NCVDNYT
+1986 NCVDNDT

-2014 EYSVNES
+2014 EYGVNES
-2021 SMLNESEITSEN
+2021 SMLNDSEIMSEN
-2033 VQRVEGKNSSNECS
+2033 VQTVEDENPSNEC
-2047 TDQTIDKVETLES
+2047 TDQTIDKVETLKG

-2067 KIELLNKASLLDEQV
+2067 KIELLNEASLLDEQV
-2082 SLCDLE
+2082 SLCDPE
-2088 KKKDDEKIISGA
+2088 KKKKDETIISEA
-2100 VIKEQEADT
+2100 DIKEQEADT
-2109 EEQKKEI
+2109 EEQKKKI
-2116 DINVSNS
+2116 DINVSDS
-2123 QTFLEPEN
+2123 QIFLEPEN
-2131 NFENVE
+2131 NFENIE
-2137 DTESNNKSEINQ
+2137 DTQDTESYNKSETNQ
-2149 VGIVGILEFEN
+2149 VGILEFEN
-2160 DITKKVLDP
+2160 DITRKVLDP
-2169 QTDSDNIF
+2169 QTNSNNIF
-2177 DQVSQESLD
+2177 DQVLQESLD
-2186 LERPVDAFNEIVEE
+2186 LERPKDAFNEIVEE
-2200 SEENIIEENILEC
+2200 SEENISEENILEC

-2218 QFSEEVEISNE
+2218 QFSEEVEIPNE
-2229 EAVNKVEEE
+2229 EAVYKVEEE
-2238 DNEYLENSNNNLSR
+2238 DNEYLKNSNNDNLSR
-2252 DTFAMNQEVS
+2252 DTFAMNQEES
-2262 ESRAILTE
+2262 ESQAILTE
-2270 ETINQEDN
+2270 KTIDQEDN
-2278 SKHISVELIHHQDNI
+2278 SVEPIQHQDNI

-2299 INNAI
+2299 INNTI
-2304 TEEKNL
+2304 TKEKKSL
-2310 NDFSKTEIYPEN
+2310 TDFSKIEIYPEDETITN
-2322 ENVTDIISNKNEI
+2322 IVSNKGEI
-2335 EIILSNIEEISVKQ
+2335 EVILSNIEEISVKQ

-2354 LKDEGEPNDLPTV
+2354 LKDEGEPNDLPIV
-2367 LEHETKFNQE
+2367 VEYETRSDQD

-2390 CSIKNSP
+2390 CSIKNSS
-2397 VTDVESC
+2397 VADVESS
-2404 KDKTKVD
+2404 KDKTEVD
-2411 EQKEEQIPLEQVTCK
+2411 EQKEEQIPLEQVPCK
-2426 SLAHCSDSNIDMK
+2426 SLAHCSDSIIDMK
-2439 AIPKLIIKKTDTPN
+2439 AIPKLVIKKTDTPN
-2453 SKSACSLDYTETS
+2453 LKSACSLDCTETS
-2466 ENWDKYDAKL
+2466 ENCDKYDAKL
-2476 FSELHPKIPKVI
+2476 LSELHPKIPKVI

-2518 NDESMDVD
+2518 GDESMDVD

-2553 ISSKDLKVYLKRK
+2553 ISSKDLKAYLKRK
-2566 ATKRSI
+2566 ATKKSI

-2578 KLKTQESKRI
+2578 KLKTQENKRI

-2595 TEDTDSDEDKNLHEL
+2595 TEGTDSDEDKNFHEL
-2610 MSSDTEIERTPK
+2610 TSSDTEIERTPK
-2622 SKLKRQED
+2622 SKLKRQEK
-2630 RSWSPEKNK
+2630 SWSLEKNK

-2662 CTAKYDTAISDELKK
+2662 YIAKYDTAISDELKK

-2714 ETAKWQPKVKLQ
+2714 ETSKWQPKVKLQ

-2743 TLSDKFDFSARMKNI
+2743 TLSDKFDLSARMKNI
-2758 NNEDT
+2758 NNENT

-2773 SNSVSNLSPTK
+2773 SNSVSNRDLTPAK
-2784 YKRRRFSDSSY
+2784 YKQRRFSDTTY

-2809 LDGNVAIFKSD
+2809 LDETDNAATFKSD
-2820 DSESKI
+2820 DSESKN
-2826 IRKKENRKIS
+2826 IRKKEKRKLS

-2849 SEREMEEIITKHS
+2849 SETEMGEIITKHS

-2876 VKEEYLSFDTKESTP
+2876 VKEEYSSFDTKESTP
-2891 LIEDKFLDAATRSHN
+2891 PIEDKFLDAATRSHN
-2906 YNDNDSS
+2906 YNDNNSS

-2928 ILPASPNNSDDE
+2928 ILPVSPNNSDDE

-2979 MSDID
+2979 MSEID

-3055 CLTRSETEDVERTS
+3055 CLTRSETEDVERITS

-3084 FKDLGKSSDKSEEIC
+3084 FKNLGKSSDKSEETC
-3099 FTSQNNKMKISD
+3099 FSSQKNKMKISD
-3111 SPCDIETE
+3111 SPCDMETE

-3126 KQHEIYSVD
+3126 KQHQIYSVD

-3164 SDLSNRRNSNAEKL
+3164 SDLTHRRNSNAEKL
-3178 LEIKSVKKTN
+3178 QEIKSVKKTN

-3205 DNMPLLVPEFVLN
+3205 NNMPLLVPEFVLN

-3245 NTKLV
+3245 GTKLV
-3250 ENKVISQIEKIE
+3250 ENKVINQIEKIE

-3267 SYNNC
+3267 SYKNC

-3314 AGYQHRYIE
+3314 AGYQHRYME

-3374 EYIQQNQKTKE
+3374 EYIQQSHKTKE